1 MEIVGVDLI
10 SEEVRRK
17 RWCWIGYVLRK
28 EVNNDCVIV
37 FGWKLE
43 GKRSRGR
50 FKIIW
55 CYIVEKERDR

>member
-1 MEIVGVDLI
+1 MVISGEVG
-10 SEEVRRK
+10 RN
-17 RWCWIGYVLRK
+17 RWCWIGYVLSK
-28 EVNNDCVIV
+28 EVNSYCVV

-55 CYIVEKERDR
+55 RYIEEKERDR